1 LRASLRF
8 KILVNFNYQAVA
20 KREYSEERRGP
31 RHSAAVAREFTPQV
45 HEQAVIPK
53 VGDLVSNHFKPL
65 SDPQQLVSPSRKSEL
80 APVCLSEYVSPSDI
94 WV

>member
-1 LRASLRF
+1 MRASLRF

-31 RHSAAVAREFTPQV
+31 RHSAAAALKFIPQLD
-45 HEQAVIPK
+45 EQAVIRK
-53 VGDLVSNHFKPL
+53 VGDLVNNHFKPL
-65 SDPQQLVSPSRKSEL
+65 SDPQQVVSPSRKSEL
-80 APVCLSEYVSPSDI
+80 APVCLSEYGSQSDI